1 MANKRVCFEEQMMR
15 QLLKLV
21 KQGELSEC
29 EHLLL
34 VKEME
39 VSFILLL
46 RFD

>member
-1 MANKRVCFEEQMMR
+1 MAYKRVCFEEQMMR

-39 VSFILLL
+39 VRVFLFL
-46 RFD
+46 RFY